1 MSERCCARHPE
12 FGPGVGADRQPCSL
26 PAGHSGAHENDCART
41 WHGEWNTSRQPREI
55 GGRTDS
61 GKRIMVVA
69 ESGGVLERA
78 ADVFAVETADALSA
92 VIGAILEADRAS
104 GEELAA
110 FVPVLHASLVEVTQV
125 AARTLDRLGTQE
137 PASGFVAPASGDEP
151 PEARLQGSH

>member
-1 MSERCCARHPE
+1 
-12 FGPGVGADRQPCSL
+12 
-26 PAGHSGAHENDCART
+26 
-41 WHGEWNTSRQPREI
+41 
-55 GGRTDS
+55 
-61 GKRIMVVA
+61 MVVA